1 MSHQV
6 YTECSSRTTVDFA
19 LKGRFI
25 ANVESKEDGDSEG
38 EDLVLICGGC
48 LLRLYRI
55 TPTRELRFVCETLLS
70 GRCHDAVVYRRPRAT
85 VDSDMDDTAGE
96 QQDQVLLIFRDGQLS
111 LLCFDPYANA
121 MRCTCS
127 YSPLYGGVSH
137 VTGVEEATGADGSS
151 TRTVSVVAETGHCL
165 NDPQHCTVRASATRS
180 LCAITVSDRLGH
192 LTLCKY
198 REAGGTPETVQI
210 RRLLGLYSIDDMQFL
225 DTPSSASKDTLP
237 VLAVI
242 GPSFLNP
249 RPSASRMEHSSHNAS
264 MLSILAVDM
273 SRIVSTV
280 RVRRKLLFMAV
291 CCVRVVLL
299 WAAMDREEEPL
310 AWDVQVPLGLGTSM
324 LLLSPDAVV
333 AVSGGFGATWC
344 QPTTEAASAKELTRT
359 RLPIKQRNLLD
370 QQLSMDGCATT
381 VWRSDVV
388 VAGGVGGW
396 HTARYTVI
404 FALAS
409 SVAYICHVI
418 FGAGE
423 QITDLVWQRVEVTL
437 PLQAVHTMLSYR
449 QKNVVICA
457 STMGDLT
464 SFDVEE
470 SQLTLSPASAQRL
483 PALSARSDSESTMPE
498 SPEDSCGGVSVF
510 EAVQKE
516 SDDPL
521 LGRLMEMIAHLRR
534 VGGLY
539 GNSPVSYAGEKV
551 SSQVVP
557 SVKCRSLNPH
567 LLPSLGVV
575 RHAAPLPASEDLPS
589 DLLVLSCGMSTT
601 GRLAVVH
608 REGQVPIEEI
618 FTCSISTALELDS
631 LRSIS
636 LWTVVDGD
644 NRYGVLSLG
653 QQEGCV
659 LLDLTSSIDEVY
671 RTTEAPLDVGKM
683 GDSFYMVTPLG
694 VRRLPIGCSAE
705 MVLHFGLPCK
715 QASLNDEFVAAVMDD
730 GTLGL
735 FHHIDGSFKEIPT
748 DRLGCPDEPG
758 ASATPPPVWGLAHVS
773 GGKMTKY
780 LTLVEQETSAVK
792 IYDISVTPP
801 VLVFDVACIAV
812 APPLLHPRVKTTN
825 LFLSITD
832 PTSRPISPPP
842 APPPID
848 ATSVV
853 AAVQLH
859 WIDDLPVLVVLIR
872 NRPPLIY
879 RSFSCP
885 GRPLQESFPYSFQMV
900 EHKNCGLVAEMSSST
915 EDTTVWASSA
925 LVSPFARLGSYDKE
939 GLFIIP
945 GPRASPL
952 VVVKSKSEEIFVHP
966 IGPPGTVSA
975 SALSTEYNPDGLITV
990 QLSASGDD
998 GDELKR
1004 VDVDLVLYR
1013 FAAFQPPAGEGEERI
1028 ASDEEAAEIDGQL
1041 DGPVMAVDDHDV
1053 LMGDAD
1059 GVLNGAEEGD
1069 K

>member
-192 LTLCKY
+192 LTLCTL
-198 REAGGTPETVQI
+198 GGSSMDMEGDDTQQSASGCSAQTVQI

-225 DTPSSASKDTLP
+225 DTPSSTSKDTLP

-249 RPSASRMEHSSHNAS
+249 HPSASRMEHSSHNAS

-273 SRIVSTV
+273 SRIVSTSSAALGGYGQGGALGLGGGSAASPCV
-280 RVRRKLLFMAV
+280 SPVWAVKKL
-291 CCVRVVLL
+291 
-299 WAAMDREEEPL
+299 PL
-310 AWDVQVPLGLGTSM
+310 NTFSIVPLGLGTSM
-324 LLLSPDAVV
+324 LLLSPDA
-333 AVSGGFGATWC
+333 
-344 QPTTEAASAKELTRT
+344 AASAKELKRT

-388 VAGGVGGW
+388 VAGGMGDGVQL
-396 HTARYTVI
+396 VI

-409 SVAYICHVI
+409 SVAYVCHVI

-521 LGRLMEMIAHLRR
+521 LGRLMEI
-534 VGGLY
+534 
-539 GNSPVSYAGEKV
+539 YAGEKM

-608 REGQVPIEEI
+608 REGQVPIEEV

-758 ASATPPPVWGLAHVS
+758 ASATPPPLWGLAHVS

-859 WIDDLPVLVVLIR
+859 WIDGLPVLVVLIR

-925 LVSPFARLGSYDKE
+925 LVSPFARLGSYDRE

-966 IGPPGTVSA
+966 IGPAGTVSA
-975 SALSTEYNPDGLITV
+975 SALSTKYNPDGLITV

-1028 ASDEEAAEIDGQL
+1028 SSEEEAAEIDGQ
-1041 DGPVMAVDDHDV
+1041 
-1053 LMGDAD
+1053 
-1059 GVLNGAEEGD
+1059 
-1069 K
+1069 

>member
-55 TPTRELRFVCETLLS
+55 TPTREL
-70 GRCHDAVVYRRPRAT
+70 RAT

-192 LTLCKY
+192 LTLCTLGGSSMDMEGDDTQQSASGCSAQVIEGAVTT
-198 REAGGTPETVQI
+198 REVRNLRVDLTVQI

-225 DTPSSASKDTLP
+225 DTPSSASKDSLP

-249 RPSASRMEHSSHNAS
+249 HPSASRMEHSSHNAS

-273 SRIVSTV
+273 SRIVSTSS
-280 RVRRKLLFMAV
+280 
-291 CCVRVVLL
+291 
-299 WAAMDREEEPL
+299 AAL
-310 AWDVQVPLGLGTSM
+310 GGYGQGGALGLGGGSAA
-324 LLLSPDAVV
+324 SPCVSPVWAVKKLPLNTF
-333 AVSGGFGATWC
+333 SI
-344 QPTTEAASAKELTRT
+344 AASAKELKRT

-388 VAGGVGGW
+388 VAGGMGGRRA
-396 HTARYTVI
+396 ARYMVI

-521 LGRLMEMIAHLRR
+521 LGRLMEI
-534 VGGLY
+534 
-539 GNSPVSYAGEKV
+539 YAGEKM

-608 REGQVPIEEI
+608 REGQVPIEEV
-618 FTCSISTALELDS
+618 FTC
-631 LRSIS
+631 LR
-636 LWTVVDGD
+636 
-644 NRYGVLSLG
+644 
-653 QQEGCV
+653 
-659 LLDLTSSIDEVY
+659 
-671 RTTEAPLDVGKM
+671 
-683 GDSFYMVTPLG
+683 
-694 VRRLPIGCSAE
+694 
-705 MVLHFGLPCK
+705 
-715 QASLNDEFVAAVMDD
+715 
-730 GTLGL
+730 
-735 FHHIDGSFKEIPT
+735 
-748 DRLGCPDEPG
+748 
-758 ASATPPPVWGLAHVS
+758 
-773 GGKMTKY
+773 
-780 LTLVEQETSAVK
+780 
-792 IYDISVTPP
+792 
-801 VLVFDVACIAV
+801 
-812 APPLLHPRVKTTN
+812 
-825 LFLSITD
+825 
-832 PTSRPISPPP
+832 
-842 APPPID
+842 
-848 ATSVV
+848 
-853 AAVQLH
+853 
-859 WIDDLPVLVVLIR
+859 
-872 NRPPLIY
+872 
-879 RSFSCP
+879 
-885 GRPLQESFPYSFQMV
+885 
-900 EHKNCGLVAEMSSST
+900 
-915 EDTTVWASSA
+915 
-925 LVSPFARLGSYDKE
+925 
-939 GLFIIP
+939 
-945 GPRASPL
+945 
-952 VVVKSKSEEIFVHP
+952 
-966 IGPPGTVSA
+966 
-975 SALSTEYNPDGLITV
+975 
-990 QLSASGDD
+990 
-998 GDELKR
+998 
-1004 VDVDLVLYR
+1004 
-1013 FAAFQPPAGEGEERI
+1013 
-1028 ASDEEAAEIDGQL
+1028 EEA
-1041 DGPVMAVDDHDV
+1041 V
-1053 LMGDAD
+1053 
-1059 GVLNGAEEGD
+1059 EEG
-1069 K
+1069 